1 MEESVDLLPLVM
13 KSFALKEVDIRSYSP
28 LALAYIGDGVFDL
41 VIRTVVVERGN
52 APVSRLHRST
62 ASYVRAATQAA
73 MIEALLPELT
83 QEELAVYRRGRNAKP
98 HTSAKNASLADYL
111 KATGLEALIGYLY
124 LLGRTQRLIELIK
137 DGLEKLEM
145 KI

>member
-13 KSFALKEVDIRSYSP
+13 KSFELKEVDIRSYSP
-28 LALAYIGDGVFDL
+28 LALAYIGDGVFEL

>member
-13 KSFALKEVDIRSYSP
+13 KSFELKEVDIRSYSP

>member
-28 LALAYIGDGVFDL
+28 LALAYIGDGVFEL

>member
-124 LLGRTQRLIELIK
+124 LLGRTLRLIELIK

>member
-1 MEESVDLLPLVM
+1 
-13 KSFALKEVDIRSYSP
+13 
-28 LALAYIGDGVFDL
+28 
-41 VIRTVVVERGN
+41 
-52 APVSRLHRST
+52 
-62 ASYVRAATQAA
+62 
-73 MIEALLPELT
+73 MIEALLPQLT

-98 HTSAKNASLADYL
+98 HTGAKNASLADYL

-124 LLGRTQRLIELIK
+124 LLGRTRRLIELIK

>member
-137 DGLEKLEM
+137 DGLEKLDM

>member
-1 MEESVDLLPLVM
+1 MEESVDLLPLVK
-13 KSFALKEVDIRSYSP
+13 KSFELKEVDIRSYSS

-52 APVSRLHRST
+52 APVSRLHHST
-62 ASYVRAATQAA
+62 ASYVRAGTQAA
-73 MIEALLPELT
+73 MIEALLPQLT

>member
-137 DGLEKLEM
+137 DGLEKVEM

>member
-28 LALAYIGDGVFDL
+28 LALTYIGDGVFDL

-52 APVSRLHRST
+52 APVSRLHHST

>member
-13 KSFALKEVDIRSYSP
+13 KSFELKEVDIRSYSP

-145 KI
+145 KT

>member
-41 VIRTVVVERGN
+41 VIRTVVVERGK